1 MKKLLTLIF
10 LLCSIAILAE
20 EEGQDL
26 PVGKGECLSPFALF
40 IPFFTPLVQLA
51 FYLFIVGLIYVIAEI
66 TGKRNEDNK
75 VLWIII
81 SLVAGLVI
89 CPALVY
95 VFKYITT

>member
-1 MKKLLTLIF
+1 MKKLLPILF
-10 LLCSIAILAE
+10 LLCSVAVFAE

-26 PVGKGECLSPFALF
+26 PVAKGECLSPFALF

-51 FYLFIVGLIYVIAEI
+51 FYLFVAGLVYVIAEI

-95 VFKYITT
+95 VFTYITT

>member
-1 MKKLLTLIF
+1 MKKLLPILF
-10 LLCSIAILAE
+10 LLCSVAVFAE

-26 PVGKGECLSPFALF
+26 PVAKGECLSPFALF

-51 FYLFIVGLIYVIAEI
+51 FYLFVAGLVYVIAEI

-95 VFKYITT
+95 VFTHITT

>member
-1 MKKLLTLIF
+1 MKKLLTLLF

-81 SLVAGLVI
+81 SLVASLVI
-89 CPALVY
+89 IAALRW
-95 VFKYITT
+95 ILN

>member
-1 MKKLLTLIF
+1 MKKLLTLLF
-10 LLCSIAILAE
+10 SFCSIAILAE
-20 EEGQDL
+20 EEGQDV
-26 PVGKGECLSPFALF
+26 PMAKGECISPLGLF

-51 FYLFIVGLIYVIAEI
+51 FYLFIAGLVYIIAEI
-66 TGKRNEDNK
+66 MGKRNEDNK

-95 VFKYITT
+95 VFKHITT